1 MKKKNNRTQNFNF
14 YWIYA
19 GIALIFIALQFVNT
33 VSSPLKKINKQK
45 FLTEMLV
52 ENEVEKV
59 TIVNNEYVEVH
70 LKKYRPEGVSNF
82 QLPLLGQL
90 SKDFSGAEIEAV
102 VIESMRLGFNENRE
116 FNNEDVLISIQNLV
130 PLARTKSKEIDLLL

>member
-52 ENEVEKV
+52 ENEVERV

-70 LKKYRPEGVSNF
+70 LKKS
-82 QLPLLGQL
+82 
-90 SKDFSGAEIEAV
+90 
-102 VIESMRLGFNENRE
+102 
-116 FNNEDVLISIQNLV
+116 
-130 PLARTKSKEIDLLL
+130 